1 MGEAANEVDRACERL
16 AGRPPV
22 GMAFYQQAE
31 VHRLRGEFAKAEEAY
46 RQAGQWGR
54 DPQPG
59 LAMLRLAQGQVEAA
73 AAAIRRVT
81 DEANV
86 RVARAQ
92 VLAAFVE
99 IMLAAGDL
107 GAADAAAEE
116 LARIADDLGARCC
129 TPCPAMPPGRY
140 SSARATPAALV
151 VLRPALAAWRELDA
165 PYEAARAQVL
175 IGLALRETRRP
186 RRRRDGAGRGAFLCS
201 VSSGQGPIWS
211 GSMRCRHRRGPCSNG
226 IDQARARGAGPRGQ
240 GMTNREIAAALVI
253 SEHMA
258 RHVQHILA
266 KLGVSSRTAAGVRIR
281 ARSGLTRRCSQNW
294 HARFSRRWWIRAMR
308 DLCRSSILGLMD
320 TLR

>member
-1 MGEAANEVDRACERL
+1 M
-16 AGRPPV
+16 
-22 GMAFYQQAE
+22 
-31 VHRLRGEFAKAEEAY
+31 HRLRGEFAKAEEAY
-46 RQAGQWGR
+46 RKAGQWGR

-81 DEANV
+81 DEANPGWPGP
-86 RVARAQ
+86 RCW
-92 VLAAFVE
+92 AAFVE

-129 TPCPAMPPGRY
+129 TPCPGR
-140 SSARATPAALV
+140 RRGGPRRGRRRCLV

-175 IGLALRETRRP
+175 IGLALRELGD
-186 RRRRDGAGRGAFLCS
+186 RDAAGWSWTARWCS

-211 GSMRCRHRRGPCSNG
+211 GSMRSRHRRGPCSNG

-253 SEHMA
+253 SEHTVA

-266 KLGVSSRTAAGVRIR
+266 KLGVSSRTAPAR
-281 ARSGLTRRCSQNW
+281 AHSSTIWSDPRRSQN
-294 HARFSRRWWIRAMR
+294 
-308 DLCRSSILGLMD
+308 
-320 TLR
+320 